1 MMAEAQKMMDN
12 PAFQK
17 QMKNLSGDKE
27 FNSALKNSVDAM
39 KDPSKQAEMEA
50 KLEHMMKVGDAE
62 LKNAAG
68 NVMQDAMA
76 AMANPEVMA
85 EMTKMISNPN
95 FQEQLAAMSKDPN
108 FKLYMESVS
117 VMKQFFDSIYLFLH
131 GTKLIRPCLFY
142 STDARHD
149 EGPTKEG

>member
-1 MMAEAQKMMDN
+1 MVQDPEMMAEAKKMMDN

-17 QMKNLSGDKE
+17 QMKNLSGDKQ
-27 FNSALKNSVDAM
+27 FNDALKKSMDAM
-39 KDPSKQAEMEA
+39 KDPSMQAEMEA

-62 LKNAAG
+62 LKAGAA
-68 NVMQDAMA
+68 NIMQDAMA

-117 VMKQFFDSIYLFLH
+117 NLVSKFSFFHVMGVDL
-131 GTKLIRPCLFY
+131 
-142 STDARHD
+142 TDCSALNFHRC
-149 EGPTKEG
+149 KR